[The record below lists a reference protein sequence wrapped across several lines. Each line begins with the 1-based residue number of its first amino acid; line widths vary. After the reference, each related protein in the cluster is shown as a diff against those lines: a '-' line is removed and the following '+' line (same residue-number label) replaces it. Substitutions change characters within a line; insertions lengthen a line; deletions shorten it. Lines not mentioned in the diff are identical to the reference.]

1 MIKKEV
7 LKRILRDFHLQE
19 SYSVLQRDID
29 IPIEF
34 GKIVTL
40 VGVRRC
46 GKTSI
51 LYDIINKISS
61 TAGKAKVI
69 FINFEDERLDFSAED
84 LELILSAYSELY
96 PDNKLSD
103 CFFFFDEIQ
112 NVSGWE
118 KFVRRVYDTVSKNIF
133 ITGSNS
139 KLLSSEIAT
148 SLRGRTLTFEVF
160 PLSFKEFLKFKNI
173 DVDLHSSRQL
183 AYIKNAMG
191 EYLKYGGFP
200 EAVRIDK
207 KYIYKLIQE
216 YFDVVL
222 YKDLVERYG
231 IANTSA
237 LKFFLK
243 RILAST
249 TKQISIH
256 KIYNELKSSGFKIG
270 KNSLY
275 QYMDYARSVYLGDI
289 LQRYDR
295 SIVNRE
301 MGEKK
306 FYSIDVGLNNA
317 LEYRF
322 SDDIGKALENI
333 IFWELRRRFDGEIFY
348 FRSNDSECDFVIMD
362 RGRVADAIQVCYD
375 LNDYYTRRREIE
387 GLLDICKKS
396 NLKSGSIITYDTEEE
411 IYVDNIY
418 IKIVPFYKYALR

>member
-19 SYSVLQRDID
+19 SYSVLPRDIE
-29 IPIEF
+29 IPIKS
-34 GKIVTL
+34 GKIITL
-40 VGVRRC
+40 AGVRRC

-51 LYDIINKISS
+51 LYDIINRISAIVDK
-61 TAGKAKVI
+61 TKVI
-69 FINFEDERLDFSAED
+69 FINFEDERLDFSTEE
-84 LELILSAYSELY
+84 LELILSSYAELY
-96 PDNKLSD
+96 PDNDLSE
-103 CFFFFDEIQ
+103 CYFFFDEIQ
-112 NVSGWE
+112 NVNGWE
-118 KFVRRVYDTVSKNIF
+118 KFVRRIYDTVSTNIF

-148 SLRGRTLTFEVF
+148 SLRGRTLTFEIF
-160 PLSFKEFLKFKNI
+160 PLSFKEFLEFKNI

-183 AYIKNAMG
+183 AYIKNAMD

-275 QYMDYARSVYLGDI
+275 QYMDYAKSVYLGDI

-322 SDDIGKALENI
+322 SDDIGKALENVM
-333 IFWELRRRFDGEIFY
+333 FWELRRRVNGEIFY
-348 FRSNDSECDFVIMD
+348 SRSNDSECDFVIMD

-375 LNDYYTRRREIE
+375 LNDYYTRRREID
-387 GLLDICKKS
+387 GILNICKKCD
-396 NLKSGSIITYDTEEE
+396 LKSGQIITYDAEDD
-411 IYVDNIY
+411 IYVDDKH
-418 IKIVPFYKYALR
+418 IKIIPFYKYALR

>member
-1 MIKKEV
+1 MIKKDV

-19 SYSVLQRDID
+19 SYSVLSRDIE
-29 IPIEF
+29 IPIKS
-34 GKIVTL
+34 GKIITL

-51 LYDIINKISS
+51 LYNIVNRISS
-61 TAGKAKVI
+61 IVDKTKVI
-69 FINFEDERLDFSAED
+69 FINFEDERLDFSAEE
-84 LELILSAYSELY
+84 LELIISSYAELY
-96 PDNKLSD
+96 PDNDLSE
-103 CFFFFDEIQ
+103 CYFFFDEIQ
-112 NVSGWE
+112 NVKGWE
-118 KFVRRVYDTVSKNIF
+118 KFVRRVYDTASTNIF

-148 SLRGRTLTFEVF
+148 GLRGRTLTFEVF

-173 DVDLHSSRQL
+173 NVDLYSSRQL
-183 AYIKNAMG
+183 AYIKNAMD
-191 EYLKYGGFP
+191 EYLNYGGFP

-231 IANTSA
+231 IPNTSA

-243 RILAST
+243 RILSST

-275 QYMDYARSVYLGDI
+275 QYMDYAKSVYLGDI

-322 SDDIGKALENI
+322 SDDIGKALENVM
-333 IFWELRRRFDGEIFY
+333 FWELRRRFDGDIFY
-348 FRSNDSECDFVIMD
+348 SRSNDSECDFVIMD
-362 RGRVADAIQVCYD
+362 RGTVADAIQVCYD
-375 LNDYYTRRREIE
+375 LNDYYTRGREID
-387 GLLDICKKS
+387 GILNICKKC
-396 NLKSGSIITYDTEEE
+396 NLKSGHIITYDAEDE
-411 IYVDNIY
+411 IYVGNKH
-418 IKIVPFYKYALR
+418 IKMIPFYKYALR